1 MPRPRKY
8 ADMVIKSFSIER
20 EIYTRLKTALASQGM
35 SISEEVNDLLKK
47 RLAELEGLQG
57 QPSQAP
63 ADYENLKRQHIKLS
77 EETIRLTNT
86 LRKIGVYEDL
96 MDMAKNFGLNL
107 ETLSN
112 TKEVGAKILKNWEG
126 LKTSAHLFIT
136 LLETG
141 KQKKAIEKKL
151 EETRMQNASAT
162 QETNKIENGFR

>member
-8 ADMVIKSFSIER
+8 ADMVVKSFSIER
-20 EIYTRLKTALASQGM
+20 EIYTRLKTALATQDK
-35 SISEEVNDLLKK
+35 SISEEVNGLLRK
-47 RLAELEGLQG
+47 RLGELEGSEG

-63 ADYENLKRQHIKLS
+63 ADYEALKRQHIKLS

-96 MDMAKNFGLNL
+96 MDMAKNFGLDL

-112 TKEVGAKILKNWEG
+112 IEEVGAKILKNWEG

-151 EETRMQNASAT
+151 EQTRLQNTAAAQQTSNT
-162 QETNKIENGFR
+162 E

>member
-8 ADMVIKSFSIER
+8 ADMVVKSFSIER
-20 EIYTRLKTALASQGM
+20 EVYTRLRAALSVQGK
-35 SISEEVNDLLKK
+35 SLSEEVNNLLRK
-47 RLAELEGLQG
+47 RLAELEGSEG
-57 QPSQAP
+57 QSSQAP
-63 ADYENLKRQHIKLS
+63 ADYEALKRQHIKLS

-107 ETLSN
+107 ETLNN
-112 TKEVGAKILKNWEG
+112 TEEVGAKILKNWEG

-141 KQKKAIEKKL
+141 KKKKAIEKKL
-151 EETRMQNASAT
+151 EETRLQNTAAAQQTSNT
-162 QETNKIENGFR
+162 E